1 MTATRQRIAAGACA
15 LLTLAVAACVS
26 TAKNPQPPPPAAVPG
41 PPPLEASYDW
51 HGLLL
56 VPFGSVLKEI
66 PFTLHEVLLFR
77 DASHAAPA
85 DDAECYAMEQAAPR
99 FVARTPA
106 EYMLCFKHD
115 RLSRVQA
122 TVNLPRSEAAQIFG
136 DACGLWHR
144 NVGAAVGGAGQPA
157 ASQPASAPAVANEAA
172 TPGTGQA
179 GACDG
184 RDGAIGYTGRLDQE
198 ADQAEAPLT
207 ITLDAAV
214 QP

>member
-1 MTATRQRIAAGACA
+1 MSAQNRSAAA
-15 LLTLAVAACVS
+15 LCVLLALALAACVS
-26 TAKNPQPPPPAAVPG
+26 TPLNPLPPVLAAPS

-99 FVARTPA
+99 FVARIPS

-115 RLSRVQA
+115 RLARVQA
-122 TVNLPRSEAAQIFG
+122 TVNLPQSEAALIFS

-144 NVGAAVGGAGQPA
+144 NASPPAATPAVVGESAPAALGAGQPGA
-157 ASQPASAPAVANEAA
+157 
-172 TPGTGQA
+172 GQTD
-179 GACDG
+179 ACDG
-184 RDGAIGYTGRLDQE
+184 RDGTIGYTGRLDPE
-198 ADQAEAPLT
+198 DDQAEAPLT
-207 ITLDAAV
+207 VTLDAAV

>member
-1 MTATRQRIAAGACA
+1 M
-15 LLTLAVAACVS
+15 LHTLGLAACVS
-26 TAKNPQPPPPAAVPG
+26 TPKNPQPPPVVAAPS

-77 DASHAAPA
+77 DASRAAAA
-85 DDAECYAMEQAAPR
+85 DDPECYAMEQSAPR
-99 FVARTPA
+99 FVARIPS

-122 TVNLPRSEAAQIFG
+122 TVNLPQSEAAQIFS
-136 DACGLWHR
+136 DACSLWHR
-144 NVGAAVGGAGQPA
+144 NEGAAQAAADQPA
-157 ASQPASAPAVANEAA
+157 ADV
-172 TPGTGQA
+172 PGADQGADQA

-207 ITLDAAV
+207 VTLDAAV